1 MGNDARRE
9 PPQAIATPPPVAESG
24 IRDLRGQ
31 LVEQKKLLDTLT
43 KKSTALADELEDVT
57 VRLLHAEADLAT
69 AKDREAESAKQW
81 LEMSADLSAA
91 RARIAKHERL
101 LERTTQMMRALVER
115 SRGTAV
121 EAEVDA
127 ILGVLE
133 LHQPEREG

>member
-1 MGNDARRE
+1 MANDARRD
-9 PPQAIATPPPVAESG
+9 PPRIVTPAPVGESG
-24 IRDLRGQ
+24 VRDLRGQ
-31 LVEQKKLLDTLT
+31 LVDQKKQLDALT
-43 KKSTALADELEDVT
+43 KKSAALGDELEEVT
-57 VRLLHAEADLAT
+57 VRLLRAEADLAT

-91 RARIAKHERL
+91 RARVAKHERL

-115 SRGTAV
+115 SRGTPV

-133 LHQPEREG
+133 LHQPDREG